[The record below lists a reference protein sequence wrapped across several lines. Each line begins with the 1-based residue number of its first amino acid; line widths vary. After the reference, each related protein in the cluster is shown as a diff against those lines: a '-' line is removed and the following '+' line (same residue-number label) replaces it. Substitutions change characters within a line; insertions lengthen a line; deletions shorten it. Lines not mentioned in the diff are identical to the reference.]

1 MIPKTEKLLVEEN
14 TVSSSIEGPS
24 AYMEPKPEIH
34 SNAFRDIKPLRP
46 LNDYVAVW
54 LEANNTTIV
63 LSEGDK
69 YKNEGVVVGIGPNV
83 KHVKMGDVVAFTGRA
98 LHVIEPT
105 GGFYKNEKILLMTEN
120 SCLMV
125 LKTIDFNLV
134 SE

>member
-69 YKNEGVVVGIGPNV
+69 YKNEGVVVGVGPNV
-83 KHVKMGDVVAFTGRA
+83 TQISVGDVVLFPDRA
-98 LHVIEPT
+98 NMHIINT
-105 GGFYKNEKILLMTEN
+105 DGGFYKGERIILMSERNFLMKLRSIKIE
-120 SCLMV
+120 
-125 LKTIDFNLV
+125 LV
-134 SE
+134 